1 MAQREPHVISKNR
14 STIVMGEMQNC
25 AGRLFAIV
33 GPTGA
38 GKSTLM
44 RQLQKE
50 LHGEKCVFLSDSR
63 GEEENNPLARYTRR
77 VTQFIHEGVSEETP
91 PDVSMPIF
99 WSRLASIIKA
109 SIVPNIKSGVDV
121 YIDGFGGTILAHA
134 LYAAKSDSERDHLIK
149 IHKSFIEL
157 YVIDAGLRPPTYF
170 WLKPNPDIAYQR
182 LKTINKTPRC
192 EMTLEYIK
200 KLNEGYEFYGNL
212 PGQTVIPIDADKTN
226 EEVLK
231 HVLAHISSP
240 SYNREITV

>member
-1 MAQREPHVISKNR
+1 
-14 STIVMGEMQNC
+14 MGEVQNST
-25 AGRLFAIV
+25 GRLFAIV

-38 GKSTLM
+38 GKSTLL
-44 RQLQKE
+44 RQLEEE
-50 LHGEKCVFLSDSR
+50 LQDEKCVFLSDSS
-63 GEEENNPLARYTRR
+63 GGEENNPLSRYTKR

-91 PDVSMPIF
+91 PDVSILIF

-109 SIVPNIKSGVDV
+109 SIIPKIKSGVDV

-134 LYAAKSDSERDHLIK
+134 LYAAKSERERDHLIK
-149 IHKSFIEL
+149 IHKSCIEL

-182 LKTINKTPRC
+182 LKTIDKTPRC

-212 PGQTVIPIDADKTN
+212 PGQTVIPIDANKTDG
-226 EEVLK
+226 EVLR
-231 HVLAHISSP
+231 HVLAHISS
-240 SYNREITV
+240 SAHNREIAV